1 MPQPVRHTFDRVK
14 ATARMKA
21 AGKSYADIARPL
33 GMTRQ
38 AVGHWFRGRG
48 EPDVQQMKSM
58 AQTLGCHWLE
68 LVDEETTVVFQ
79 QSERER
85 LGRIR
90 RLSPEALAKL
100 DDFLD
105 VAAPDADG

>member
-1 MPQPVRHTFDRVK
+1 FDRVK
-14 ATARMKA
+14 VKALMKA

-48 EPDVQQMKSM
+48 EPERWQLKSM

-68 LVDEETTVVFQ
+68 LVDEESTVLFQ
-79 QSERER
+79 QSERDR
-85 LGRIR
+85 VAKIR

-105 VAAPDADG
+105 VAVPDTDG